1 MCITY
6 EEYYLY
12 EQSLARNIRFCLK
25 IKSGLYKVKP
35 FIIITC
41 TLYITYIHSCDIII
55 IIESLYV
62 TGFELCLIL
71 Q

>member
-1 MCITY
+1 MYITY

-12 EQSLARNIRFCLK
+12 EQSLARDIRFCL
-25 IKSGLYKVKP
+25 KSGLYKVKP